1 VVRPPVD
8 QQITFLYTRDLSNT
22 ARFYEDKLGLRLALD
37 QGSCRIYQVCGNAYL
52 GFCQRETTPE
62 QPEGV
67 ILTLVTDDVDE
78 WYEHL
83 LGLGVTFEKAPAHN
97 QVYGIYHCFLRDPN
111 GYLVEIQRFDDP
123 DWATVIDDDIK
134 S

>member
-1 VVRPPVD
+1 VVLLSVD
-8 QQITFLYTRDLSNT
+8 QQITFLYTRNLSNT

-37 QGSCRIYQVCGNAYL
+37 QGNCRIYQVSGDAYL

-62 QPEGV
+62 QPQGV

-97 QVYGIYHCFLRDPN
+97 RVYGIYHCFLRDPN

-123 DWATVIDDDIK
+123 DWATVIDDEIE

>member
-1 VVRPPVD
+1 MVRPPVD

-22 ARFYEDKLGLRLALD
+22 ARFYEDKLDLRLALD

-52 GFCQRETTPE
+52 GFCQRETAPE
-62 QPEGV
+62 QPQGV

-123 DWATVIDDDIK
+123 GWATVIDDDAR
-134 S
+134 